1 MNLVV
6 VGGGSAGRTASIEA
20 AAIGEN
26 VTLIE
31 MDKIGGKCL
40 NSGCMVVCGLN
51 DVARFVK
58 NAQRFNQM
66 GITGFDPKIDYEKVA
81 DGIKNTTEKIRGV
94 ITSETLKA
102 GVNIVR
108 GSAEIRDGSV
118 TVDGEDYPYDK
129 LIIATGS
136 HAFIPP
142 IKGSEYAKTYKDI
155 LKYKEVPD
163 KMIIVGSGTIATE
176 FAGVFS
182 AFGTEVHILCRGT
195 FLKQVEHDI
204 KTYIM
209 EKLLKD
215 VEIHENIAVTEIYPD
230 GVLTN
235 SGQMTGEVF
244 LAVGMNPNSELVKD
258 LVETGKRGEI
268 IVNKRMETSH
278 KDIYAAGDVVG
289 GIGTTPI
296 ARMEGVVAARNACGI
311 AAEVD
316 YSFIPSSISLYYDV
330 SYINSNNEKGVEGHI
345 PGSAGPG
352 AFWNVL
358 DRETG
363 ITKAFVNVEDGEIKG
378 VSSISPSARTVIDYM
393 SKFMR
398 DGYKT
403 HDFDNFVEAHP
414 STDAAYKLMRFFSK
428 YG

>member
-1 MNLVV
+1 MNLII

-20 AAIGEN
+20 AQIGEN

-31 MDKIGGKCL
+31 MDEIGGKCL
-40 NSGCMVVCGLN
+40 NTGCMVICGLN
-51 DVARFVK
+51 DVARFSK
-58 NAQRFNQM
+58 NAQKFNQI
-66 GITGFDPKIDYEKVA
+66 GITNVNLKIDFEKVA
-81 DGIKNTTEKIRGV
+81 EGIKNTTAKIRGV
-94 ITSETLKA
+94 ITSETIKA

-108 GSAEIRDGSV
+108 GNAKIAQGFV
-118 TVDGEDYPYDK
+118 TVDGKDYPYDK

-142 IKGSEYAKTYKDI
+142 LKGVEYAKTYKDM
-155 LKYKEVPD
+155 LDYKEVPE

-176 FAGVFS
+176 LAGVFS
-182 AFGTEVHILCRGT
+182 LMGTEVLILCRST
-195 FLKQVEHDI
+195 FLKDVEPDI
-204 KTYIM
+204 RNYIK

-215 VEIHENIAVTEIYPD
+215 VEILENIPVTEIYPD
-230 GVLTN
+230 GVLTK
-235 SGQMTGEVF
+235 SGRFNGEVI
-244 LAVGMNPNSELVKD
+244 LAVGMNPNSELAKD
-258 LVETGKRGEI
+258 LVELGGKGEI

-289 GIGTTPI
+289 GIGTTPV

-311 AAEVD
+311 ATEVD

-330 SYINSNNEKGVEGHI
+330 SFIKTSEEGINGQI

-363 ITKAFVNVEDGEIKG
+363 FTKAVVDENGEIKG
-378 VSSISPSARTVIDYM
+378 VSSISPSARSVIAYM

-403 HDFDNFVEAHP
+403 YDFDNFVEAHP
-414 STDAAYKLMRFFSK
+414 STDAVYKLMRFFSK
-428 YG
+428 FG

>member
-20 AAIGEN
+20 AGIGEN

-66 GITGFDPKIDYEKVA
+66 EITSFDPKIDFEKVA
-81 DGIKNTTEKIRGV
+81 DGIINTTGKIRGV
-94 ITSETLKA
+94 ITSETRKA

-108 GSAEIRDGSV
+108 GTAEIRDGSV
-118 TVDGEDYPYDK
+118 TVDGKEYPYDK

-136 HAFIPP
+136 NSFIPP
-142 IKGSEYAKTYKDI
+142 IKGSEYAKTYKDV
-155 LKYKEVPD
+155 LGFKEVPD

-195 FLKQVEHDI
+195 FLKDLESDL
-204 KTYIM
+204 KTYIT
-209 EKLLKD
+209 EKLIKD

-235 SGQMTGEVF
+235 SGKMMGVVF
-244 LAVGMNPNSELVKD
+244 LAVGMISNSDLVKD
-258 LVETGKRGEI
+258 LVDTGKRGEI

-278 KDIYAAGDVVG
+278 KNIYAAGDVVG
-289 GIGTTPI
+289 GIGTTPV
-296 ARMEGVVAARNACGI
+296 ARMEGVVAARNACGV

-316 YSFIPSSISLYYDV
+316 YRFIPSSISLYYDV
-330 SYINSNNEKGVEGHI
+330 SYINSNDEKGVEGHI
-345 PGSAGPG
+345 LGSAGPG

-358 DRETG
+358 NRETG
-363 ITKAFVNVEDGEIKG
+363 ITKTVVDDDGNING
-378 VSSISPSARTVIDYM
+378 ISSISPSARSVLVYM
-393 SKFMR
+393 SKFMK

-403 HDFDNFVEAHP
+403 YDFDNFVETHP
-414 STDAAYKLMRFFSK
+414 STDAVYKLMRFFSK